1 MERQQKEWKELKHVP
16 SKRTDVHN
24 LIRGLLEKDLKI
36 PADLKKPLINL
47 GLGTNHQSYYF

>member
-47 GLGTNHQSYYF
+47 GLGKNHKNNYF